1 MKKHIYFGLLILAAA
16 GTFTACDWDDPEAVG
31 NHFGNIEEVNPPAYS
46 EYLQNLRSY
55 RNNGHKKVY
64 AWFDNKASFSSQADH
79 VATVPDSIDVLVL
92 THPEVMTQST
102 LDEIDA
108 KRSNTGMQTA
118 YTISYPAIHKEW
130 ELAKELGSTTPWT
143 EYRDSELN
151 KQLAYFDQ
159 GGYDRIICVYEGRE
173 TATMTPAEQNEYA
186 ADQAAFLTPFKN
198 WAANNINK
206 GFDFQGIPANVSDKE
221 FLTAAGVIF
230 LSETLTAT
238 NTSEM
243 KLIMSRNSLSEV
255 PVEKFA
261 VMTSLPVLDPTK
273 TDLGYWGND
282 YSSWVTARWARTT
295 DLSAIGLINLSDDYY
310 NPDFIYPVC
319 RGAIQILN
327 PAAK

>member
-1 MKKHIYFGLLILAAA
+1 MKKHIFYGLMILTIASA
-16 GTFTACDWDDPEAVG
+16 FTACNWNDPEAIG
-31 NHFGNIEEVNPPAYS
+31 NHFGNIEEVNPPAYA

-64 AWFDNKASFSSQADH
+64 AWFDNKESFSSQADH

-92 THPEVMTQST
+92 NHPEIMTQAT
-102 LDEIDA
+102 LDEINT
-108 KRSNTGMQTA
+108 KRSETGMQTA
-118 YTISYPAIHKEW
+118 YAISYPVIRKNW
-130 ELAKELGSTTPWT
+130 ELAKELGSTTPWI
-143 EYRDSELN
+143 EYRDSELK

-159 GGYDRIICVYEGRE
+159 GGFDRIICVYEGRDVS
-173 TATMTPAEQNEYA
+173 TMTSAERSEYA
-186 ADQAAFLTPFKN
+186 DDQVAFLTPFKT
-198 WAANNINK
+198 WATGNIDK
-206 GFDFQGIPANVSDKE
+206 GFDFQGVPANVSDAE
-221 FLTAAGVIF
+221 FLNAAGTIF

-243 KLIMSRNSLSEV
+243 KLIMTRNSLTGI

-273 TDLGYWGND
+273 ADLGYWGSN

-295 DLSAIGLINLSDDYY
+295 TLSAIGLTNLSDDYY